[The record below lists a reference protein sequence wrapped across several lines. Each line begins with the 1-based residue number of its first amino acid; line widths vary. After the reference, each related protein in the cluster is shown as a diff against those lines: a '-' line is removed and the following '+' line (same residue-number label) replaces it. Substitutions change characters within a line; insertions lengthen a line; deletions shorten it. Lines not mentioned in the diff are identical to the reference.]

1 MLKKTLISCALLALL
16 SFPAVAGEWQETMK
30 EFPAGAEFEIR
41 SNPTFNVTVG
51 DRNEVVVC
59 KAKLILRTSDP
70 YVTEDGKRRVD
81 LEVVDWGAVGQSELL
96 GELKF
101 SKREGPASEKSWIES
116 FRAWTVEQP
125 QDFPALAQFAVPYQL
140 ETQFG
145 TVTGL
150 YGVTRGHIH
159 TFPPSKGDI
168 FTMQKGDTAQ
178 LMAALMPEPVSALS
192 AAGEVTPVNV
202 AVRPADCKPIDE

>member
-1 MLKKTLISCALLALL
+1 MLKKTLIFCTLCALLAL
-16 SFPAVAGEWQETMK
+16 PAVAGEWQDAMQ
-30 EFPAGAEFEIR
+30 EFPPGSEFVIN
-41 SNPTFNVTVG
+41 SSPTFNVAVG
-51 DRNEVVVC
+51 DRTEVVKC
-59 KAKLILRTSDP
+59 KARLVLRTSDP
-70 YVTEDGKRRVD
+70 YLAENGKRRVD
-81 LEVVDWGAVGQSELL
+81 LEVIDWQAVGQSELL

-101 SKREGPASEKSWIES
+101 SKREGAASDESWIES
-116 FRAWTVEQP
+116 FRNWTVEQP

-168 FTMQKGDTAQ
+168 FTMEKGDTAQ

-202 AVRPADCKPIDE
+202 SVRPADCQPR